1 MSKLFFTS
9 DTHYGHANVI
19 KYCNRPFRD
28 VEEMREVLI
37 NSWNAAV
44 SPGDTVIHMGDFSFH
59 EREVASV
66 LPRLNGTKHLVL
78 GNHDK
83 PHPSNKGRTQEKF
96 LDWVSRYKDLGFEQV
111 RVEAALETS
120 YGMFRM
126 CHLPYED
133 KEDVYQDGT
142 ARLTKYR
149 PTDDGLPLLCGHV
162 HERWLTKLTTNGTL
176 MINVGVDAPGAP
188 WFMRPASLEEVLRV
202 YGSNS

>member
-1 MSKLFFTS
+1 MIFFTS

-28 VEEMREVLI
+28 IVEMREVLI

-44 SPGDTVIHMGDFSFH
+44 GPADLVYHLGDFSFH
-59 EREVASV
+59 EREVATV
-66 LPRLNGTKHLVL
+66 LPRLNGRKILIL

-83 PHPSNKGRTQEKF
+83 PHPSNKGRTPEKYLHWVSEYRKLGFQSVYTHLELDLPDTAKF
-96 LDWVSRYKDLGFEQV
+96 LL
-111 RVEAALETS
+111 
-120 YGMFRM
+120 

-133 KEDVYQDGT
+133 PEDVYQDGT

-149 PTDDGLPLLCGHV
+149 PKDEGLTLICGHV
-162 HERWLTKLTTNGTL
+162 HERWLTKRTSNGTL

-188 WFMRPASLEEVLRV
+188 WYMRPASIDEVLKV
-202 YGSNS
+202 YESNS